1 MSHSSKKIVASK
13 ASIHADEFTRPG
25 KIRQTSAHHAFKT
38 TARGDVKV
46 IIKEQYPRQDTDSER
61 PPKGTVIKGDSAEIS
76 SMTFDMTISICRRYL
91 VRGFIGSLIPNPTTR
106 CFITYRFMEHSVKA
120 HRKPN
125 VIKMA
130 SRHAMMFPFAAI
142 VGQDLMK
149 KALILNVID
158 PGIGGVLIKGEKGTA
173 KSTTIRS
180 LEQVLPKK
188 EVVKGCPFHCDPR
201 RPEGFCPYCAEKAA
215 AGEKLETETVPTDV
229 IELPLSATEDRV
241 AGTLDLEAVLQTGKK
256 KFEPGILAQAN
267 GNLLYVDEINLLEDY
282 IVDMLLDSAAMGT
295 NYVER
300 EGVSFTH
307 PARFVLVGSM
317 NPEEGDL
324 RPQLLDRFGMSV
336 EVKGERDLAQRS
348 EVVSR
353 RLQFAQ
359 DTNTFTASYEEE
371 TARIRDGIA
380 NARAL
385 IKDIEVDRKII
396 DAAAYLSVYFGM
408 EGHRADITM
417 IRSARANAAYEGRRQ
432 VTKADLEAVASL
444 VLGHRLKKKPFEKT
458 SDYDL
463 DDVHRCLE
471 EI

>member
-1 MSHSSKKIVASK
+1 MGNRTIRYGTKKISDNLYLY
-13 ASIHADEFTRPG
+13 SFHNDEMALSEDRNNLL
-25 KIRQTSAHHAFKT
+25 K
-38 TARGDVKV
+38 VK
-46 IIKEQYPRQDTDSER
+46 K
-61 PPKGTVIKGDSAEIS
+61 
-76 SMTFDMTISICRRYL
+76 TFDTTISICRRYL
-91 VRGFIGSLIPNPTTR
+91 VREFIGSLIPNPTTR
-106 CFITYRFMEHSVKA
+106 CFITYRFMKHSVKA

-300 EGVSFTH
+300 EGVSFSH
-307 PARFVLVGSM
+307 PAKFVLVGTM

-324 RPQLLDRFGMSV
+324 RPQLLDRFGLSLDI
-336 EVKGERDLAQRS
+336 KGERDVKKRA
-348 EVVSR
+348 EVVKRRVRYDSDPESYIKECKEELDETCR
-353 RLQFAQ
+353 RL
-359 DTNTFTASYEEE
+359 TE
-371 TARIRDGIA
+371 ARRI
-380 NARAL
+380 L
-385 IKDIEVDRKII
+385 PEVVAGD
-396 DAAAYLSVYFGM
+396 DVVDMVVSVMIHFGVD
-408 EGHRADITM
+408 GHRADITLLK
-417 IRSARANAAYEGRRQ
+417 AAKANAALEGRKK
-432 VTKADLEAVASL
+432 VTKDDIRATAEL
-444 VLGHRLKKKPFEKT
+444 VLAHRLKRRPFEEAGLDQEELEKCLQ
-458 SDYDL
+458 DL
-463 DDVHRCLE
+463 
-471 EI
+471 